1 MASYSFE
8 QEVMFRH
15 CDPAKI
21 VFYPRYF
28 EMINSVIETW
38 FAREAGYPYVTMFN
52 EAKTGVPTAHIETKF
67 HAPSWLGDKLNWQ
80 LDVTNL
86 GRSSITFELVCSCG
100 DETRVTANTTLVH
113 VNGETAR
120 PSSWPD
126 AVRTQIQ
133 NFMER
138 P

>member
-1 MASYSFE
+1 MAVFNFE

-52 EAKTGVPTAHIETKF
+52 EAKTGVPTAQIETNF
-67 HAPSWLGDKLNWQ
+67 HAPSWLGDTLLWQ
-80 LDVTNL
+80 LSVTKL
-86 GRSSITFELVCSCG
+86 GRSSINFELTCKSG
-100 DETRVTANTTLVH
+100 AQTRVTTNITLVH
-113 VNGETAR
+113 VNGETGR
-120 PSSWPD
+120 PMSWPD
-126 AVRTQIQ
+126 AARTNIQ